1 LKTFT
6 PGLRTEILLS
16 LTLLLVAAMTLTSFV
31 VMRITER
38 DLLRHKAADGTAVV
52 RKIQAAVEE
61 AAKKHGPPF
70 VQVMK
75 QRLQNGAAWIAASGL
90 CDEIVVV
97 GKDGTP
103 WLGKGRTGDSVR
115 PDSARISSAL
125 RQEKQ
130 TTRISMDRGLL
141 IITAPLFARGE
152 CIAAVQVP
160 IHIEGVVHG
169 LRRSR
174 QLIWFYI
181 GLNALV
187 LLVFGNYL
195 LSKIVIRPIK
205 RLVKTADHFEDIEL
219 FSRAT
224 DAHGNEIA
232 RLTLSLNRMLKR
244 LAEDKERMEAHIRS
258 LEQANQELKEAKE
271 EILRSEKLSSVGR
284 LAAGVAHEVGNP
296 IGAVLGYTN
305 LLAAH
310 VQNDE
315 EATDYLARMEKELNR
330 IDTIVRELLDFSRP
344 SPSKPVPVDV
354 NGLVSETTAFFSHQ
368 TLMTSIQLDTCLEK
382 NVGLVRADS
391 NQLKQVLINLMF
403 NACDAMEEGGR
414 LSIATRRAPVPGAGA
429 SGLPDQIRECV
440 EISVSDTGRGI
451 PASELNKIFDP
462 FYTTKPPGK
471 GTGLGLAISLRIIE
485 SFDGRIAVETVEGK
499 GSTFTIRLNPL
510 DPKDDPKYDT
520 E

>member
-1 LKTFT
+1 MKTFT

-52 RKIQAAVEE
+52 RRIQAAVEE
-61 AAKKHGPPF
+61 VAKEQSPPF

-90 CDEIVVV
+90 SEDIVVV

-103 WLGKGRTGDSVR
+103 WLGNGHTGDAVR
-115 PDSARISSAL
+115 PDSALISSAL

-130 TTRISMDRGLL
+130 TAHISRNRGLL
-141 IITAPLFARGE
+141 TITAPLFVRGE
-152 CIAAVQVP
+152 CVAAVQVP
-160 IHIEGVVHG
+160 IHIEGVVQG

-181 GLNALV
+181 GLNVLV

-195 LSKIVIRPIK
+195 LSRIVIRPIR
-205 RLVKTADHFEDIEL
+205 RLVKTADHFEDIAL
-219 FSRAT
+219 FSQVT
-224 DAHGNEIA
+224 DVRGNELA

-244 LAEDKERMEAHIRS
+244 LGENKESMEAQIRS
-258 LEQANQELKEAKE
+258 LEQTNQQLKEAKE
-271 EILRSEKLSSVGR
+271 EVLRSEKLSSVGR

-296 IGAVLGYTN
+296 IGVVLGYTN
-305 LLAAH
+305 LLTAH

-315 EATDYLARMEKELNR
+315 EASDYLTRMEKELNR
-330 IDTIVRELLDFSRP
+330 IDTIVRDLLDFSRP
-344 SPSKPVPVDV
+344 SPSKPAPVDV
-354 NGLVSETTAFFSHQ
+354 NGLVSETASFFSHQ
-368 TLMTSIQLDTCLEK
+368 MLMTTIALDTRLEK
-382 NVGLVRADS
+382 NVGMVRADS
-391 NQLKQVLINLMF
+391 NQLKQVLINLLF
-403 NACDAMEEGGR
+403 NACDAMQGGEGGGR
-414 LSIATRRAPVPGAGA
+414 LSIATRRAPVSAAGA
-429 SGLPDQIRECV
+429 SGLPDQIRECI

-451 PASELNKIFDP
+451 QASALDKIFDP

-485 SFDGRIAVETVEGK
+485 FFDGHLGVKSMEGK
-499 GSTFTIRLNPL
+499 GSTFTISLTPW
-510 DPKDDPKYDT
+510 DT
-520 E
+520 NHDTQ